1 MPRPDAAVTDLAA
14 LLHRHLIGS
23 VTLNAGADAESWRTL
38 LLLLARAPEE
48 VRADGG
54 FARLWATAGGPS
66 LEIQE
71 IDYAEVLRE
80 RQGLA
85 ATLDRIIAA
94 AVEGPSLDLD
104 EGSMQALLGI
114 IADPARLDELM
125 KQLEQVAAANPQGV
139 ELQTAAFLNLVR
151 GLVEFVS
158 RTAPRELNTVFERMG
173 RGARRLSVEAM
184 ISLLAHRARPEA
196 MTGSVN
202 VVSALIEN
210 MDDSSLAGFVADTV
224 VAERGASER
233 LAHAFRSLVPERDR
247 QRQLL
252 SLARTEVAASELGR
266 EAEDFPGLWQRVEG
280 MLTSYTDARYVSE
293 DYARELSHARTQPI
307 DVERTSD
314 DPPERVAGW
323 LATVS
328 DVALRNLDHDLLTD
342 LLVVEQ
348 DPARWRDI
356 VETVATHADDLVRVG
371 YFDQAWRLLGA
382 VIAQGRGDPSREEQA
397 KPVLERF
404 GRGSMMKHVAAH
416 LRGAG
421 DESYTRFRDICHGI
435 GPSVVAPLAEALASE
450 QDARSRRRLQD
461 ILVGFG
467 PRGRDAVRPLMNST
481 NWEVRRTAAF
491 LLREF
496 GGAEGLKELIPLL
509 TDAEPLVRR
518 EAVQGLV
525 FNGTEEACAIL
536 TGTLMQ
542 SAGATRETLLKEILA
557 VRDDRAAP
565 LFCFVLR
572 NGDRRSFPQLY
583 SSAIDA
589 LGTYGGKDAVR
600 ALKAAMQGGDWWSPF
615 ANRRI
620 RMAAA
625 HSLRTLGTPD
635 ALEAL
640 REVSV
645 RGPRSARAAARA
657 ELDRID

>member
-1 MPRPDAAVTDLAA
+1 
-14 LLHRHLIGS
+14 
-23 VTLNAGADAESWRTL
+23 
-38 LLLLARAPEE
+38 
-48 VRADGG
+48 
-54 FARLWATAGGPS
+54 
-66 LEIQE
+66 
-71 IDYAEVLRE
+71 
-80 RQGLA
+80 
-85 ATLDRIIAA
+85 
-94 AVEGPSLDLD
+94 
-104 EGSMQALLGI
+104 
-114 IADPARLDELM
+114 
-125 KQLEQVAAANPQGV
+125 
-139 ELQTAAFLNLVR
+139 
-151 GLVEFVS
+151 
-158 RTAPRELNTVFERMG
+158 MG

-184 ISLLAHRARPEA
+184 ISLLAQRARPEA
-196 MTGSVN
+196 MAGSVN

-210 MDDSSLAGFVADTV
+210 MDDSSLAGFVAETV

-252 SLARTEVAASELGR
+252 SLARSEVSASELGR
-266 EAEDFPGLWQRVEG
+266 EAEDFPGLWERVEG

-314 DPPERVAGW
+314 DPPERIAGW

-328 DVALRNLDHDLLTD
+328 DLALRNLDHDLLTD
-342 LLVVEQ
+342 LLAVEQ

-356 VETVATHADDLVRVG
+356 VETVVTHADDLVRVG
-371 YFDQAWRLLGA
+371 YFDPAWRLLDA
-382 VIAQGRGDPSREEQA
+382 VIAHSRSDPAREEQA

-404 GRGSMMKHVAAH
+404 GRGSMMKHVTAH
-416 LRGAG
+416 LRGAD

-450 QDARSRRRLQD
+450 QDARSRRRLRD

-525 FNGTEEACAIL
+525 LNGTEEACAIL

-557 VRDDRAAP
+557 VRDERAAP

-572 NGDRRSFPQLY
+572 SADRRKLPQLY
-583 SSAIDA
+583 SFAIDA

-600 ALKAAMQGGDWWSPF
+600 ALQAAMQGGDWWSPL

-640 REVSV
+640 RELSA

-657 ELDRID
+657 ELDRVD